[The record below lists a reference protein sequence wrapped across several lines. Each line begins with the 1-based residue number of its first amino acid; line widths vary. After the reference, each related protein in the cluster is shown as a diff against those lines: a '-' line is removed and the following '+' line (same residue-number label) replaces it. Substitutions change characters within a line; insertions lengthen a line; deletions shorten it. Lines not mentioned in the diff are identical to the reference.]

1 MFYNEDTITASATN
15 PGTGAIS
22 VVRISGKESFG
33 IVDKIFDGKLK
44 ISNALSHTIHYGKI
58 IDSGNVIDDV
68 LVALF
73 RSPNSYTGED
83 SCEISSHGSAYIVK
97 KIIELLVDQGA
108 RLAEPGEF
116 TKRAF
121 LNGKI
126 DLAQAEAVADVISSS
141 TEASLKGA
149 RNQLDGVLSAKVGEL
164 RKGLISVLSLLELE
178 LDFVEE
184 EIEFVP
190 LKEVKKKINQFVRE
204 IEKLM
209 NTFHYG
215 KVIRDGV
222 NVVIAGKPNVGKS
235 SILNFLLKES
245 RAIVSKTPGTTRDV
259 IREDI
264 DIDGYL
270 FRLFDTAGI
279 RFTSDDV
286 EREGVER
293 SRDKVKNAD
302 VILFINDS
310 TYGYD
315 NEVYEEIKKLNTS
328 ANIITIF
335 NKCDLKSINSMKSE
349 INVSAKTGEGMERLL
364 ELMKARVDD
373 EKIYTEKSAV
383 VTNIRHYDAL
393 KKAKEKLHNAI
404 IAIDEKL
411 SGEFVSVDL
420 RQGTD
425 YLGEII
431 GEVTSDDILNNIF
444 SKFCIGK

>member
-33 IVDKIFDGKLK
+33 IVDKIFDGKLN

-58 IDSGNVIDDV
+58 KDSGNVIDDV
-68 LVALF
+68 LVAVF

-97 KIIELLVDQGA
+97 RIIELLVGRGA

-141 TEASLKGA
+141 TDASLKGA

-190 LKEVKKKINQFVRE
+190 LKEVKRKINQVVRE

-222 NVVIAGKPNVGKS
+222 NVVIAGKTNVGKS
-235 SILNFLLKES
+235 SILNFILKES

-293 SRDKVKNAD
+293 SREKVKNAD

-335 NKCDLKSINSMKSE
+335 NKCDLKSINSMESE

-373 EKIYTEKSAV
+373 EKIYTEKSAI

-404 IAIDEKL
+404 IAVDEQL